1 VKLDN
6 LGPLDAIF
14 NMLRT
19 DHDLG
24 SGCSYKVPIEEAK
37 PAK

>member
-19 DHDLG
+19 DRDLG
-24 SGCSYKVPIEEAK
+24 SGYSYKVPIEEAR
-37 PAK
+37 PAQ